1 MTPIKP
7 EIQEKAQQ
15 ILEAI
20 KSANSI
26 LLHCHPSP
34 DPDSVGSALA
44 MKHAIEQLGK
54 KATVMKGDSE
64 IPQAFMHFP
73 GATDILMKSFW
84 EINQDDYDLF
94 IMVDSGL
101 SGVSRNPVPT
111 ERPKMKIINIDHHR
125 TNIGDGDINIVDPS
139 YPAVAE
145 LIYDILTCMEIK
157 LTEAIAINLFMGI
170 FSDTGGF
177 KYSGIS
183 PRTFQTA
190 GNLVTIYPEMYKVI
204 AKMENSKTLHDLDFL
219 GLAISSTE
227 EILDGKA
234 FISVLPNSKI
244 VEKKIPAVCISAGVV
259 SSMLRTVGGYL
270 FSCAIVEAEPHQ
282 LRLSFRSSDS
292 TKYDV
297 SKLAAILGGGG
308 HKAAAGA
315 VLNMS
320 IDEAKSLVETK
331 AKELYNL

>member
-7 EIQEKAQQ
+7 EIQEKALQ

-20 KSANSI
+20 KSSNSV

-34 DPDSVGSALA
+34 DPDCVGSALA
-44 MKHAIEQLGK
+44 MKHVVEQLGK
-54 KATVMKGDSE
+54 KVTVIKGDSE

-73 GATDILMKSFW
+73 GATDILMKSYW

-94 IMVDSGL
+94 IIVDSGL

-111 ERPKMKIINIDHHR
+111 DRPKMKIVNIDHHR
-125 TNIGDGDINIVDPS
+125 TNKGDGDINIVDPS

-145 LIYDILTCMEIK
+145 LIYDILTCMEITI
-157 LTEAIAINLFMGI
+157 TEVIAINLFMGI

-190 GNLVTIYPEMYKVI
+190 GDLISIYPEMDKVV

-234 FISVLPNSKI
+234 FVSVLPNSKI
-244 VEKKIPAVCISAGVV
+244 VEKKIPAICISAGVV

-270 FSCAIVEAEPHQ
+270 FSCAMVEAEPNQ
-282 LRLSFRSSDS
+282 IRMSFRSSDGA
-292 TKYDV
+292 KYDV
-297 SKLAAILGGGG
+297 SKLAAIFGGGG

-320 IDEAKSLVETK
+320 IEEAKSLVETK